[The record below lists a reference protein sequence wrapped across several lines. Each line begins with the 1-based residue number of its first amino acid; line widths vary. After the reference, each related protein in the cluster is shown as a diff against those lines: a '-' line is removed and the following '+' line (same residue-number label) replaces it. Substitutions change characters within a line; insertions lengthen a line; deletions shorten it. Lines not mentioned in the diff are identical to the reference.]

1 MESVIVRF
9 FFHNWQRKLLGLITA
24 IVVWVF
30 VNHSINSTKTIAN
43 VPVRII
49 NLPIDKTISGLLP
62 NGMLTKR
69 IALTLT
75 GTMDVVDELEAGD
88 LEVLLDASTASNDEW
103 IVQIT
108 KKNLVSLNPS
118 IDLRHHI
125 TQVDHTDFV
134 IKLSRLITAKIP
146 VAVIKPIGSAP
157 QGYDYLDVWPQ
168 LLVQSVSGPEEDIQ
182 KLKEKGLEI
191 TFDLR
196 DVTKAELDAIKSSA
210 HNDEISFSIPKKW
223 KQISIPFH
231 NNNLEELNDPE
242 AQSLRI
248 DFLRKEFLP
257 LDKEIPIRVFY
268 PLNDID
274 VINPQTYALEANDD
288 IVKKNGITILHKP
301 LYARDVSRLFIEVVR
316 NSIEVV
322 ITASP
327 KNERNIL
334 VWSLQYINPRELEDT
349 YVAFSITNFSIIKG
363 NQTGGIPK
371 KQEELLRKRFRE
383 YMRRMM
389 LYISETRKLH
399 IKSTLEDNKIRA
411 TAY

>member
-1 MESVIVRF
+1 MESVIARF
-9 FFHNWQRKLLGLITA
+9 FFHNWQRKLLGLLTA
-24 IVVWVF
+24 IVVWIF

-49 NLPIDKTISGLLP
+49 NLPADKTISGLLP
-62 NGMLTKR
+62 NGVLTKR

-75 GTMDVVDELEAGD
+75 GTMDVIEELEAGD
-88 LEVLLDASTASNDEW
+88 LEVLLDASTASSDEW
-103 IVQIT
+103 IVQIS

-134 IKLSRLITAKIP
+134 IKLSRLITAKVP
-146 VAVIKPIGSAP
+146 VVISKPLGTAP

-168 LLVQSVSGPEEDIQ
+168 ILVQSISGPEEDIQ
-182 KLKEKGLEI
+182 KMKDKGLEI

-196 DVTKAELDAIKSSA
+196 DITKAELDAVKSSS
-210 HNDEISFSIPKKW
+210 HNDEISFPIPKKW
-223 KQISIPFH
+223 KQVSIPFH
-231 NNNLEELNDPE
+231 NNNYEELNDPD
-242 AQSLRI
+242 AQNLRI

-257 LDKEIPIRVFY
+257 LDKEVPIRVFY
-268 PLNDID
+268 PLNAID
-274 VINPQTYALEANDD
+274 KINPQTFALETNDE
-288 IVKKNGITILHKP
+288 IIKTNGVTIFHKP
-301 LYARDVSRLFIEVVR
+301 LYSRDVSRLFIEVVR
-316 NSIEVV
+316 NSIEIV

-334 VWSLQYINPRELEDT
+334 VWSLQFINPRELEDT
-349 YVAFSITNFSIIKG
+349 YVAFSITNSSVTKN
-363 NQTGGIPK
+363 NQTIGIPK

-389 LYISETRKLH
+389 LYLSETRKLH
-399 IKSTLEDNKIRA
+399 IKSSLEGNQVRV
-411 TAY
+411 TTY

>member
-1 MESVIVRF
+1 MESIIVRF
-9 FFHNWQRKLLGLITA
+9 FFHNWQRKLLGIITA
-24 IVVWVF
+24 IIIWVF
-30 VNHSINSTKTIAN
+30 VNNSINSTKTIAN

-69 IALTLT
+69 IALSLT
-75 GTMDVVDELEAGD
+75 GTKDVVDELEAGD
-88 LEVLLDASTASNDEW
+88 LEVLLDASTASSDEW
-103 IVQIT
+103 IVQIS

-146 VAVIKPIGSAP
+146 ITITKPIGTSP

-168 LLVQSVSGPEEDIQ
+168 YLVQTISGPEEDMQ

-196 DVTKAELDAIKSSA
+196 DITKAELDAIKSSV
-210 HNDEISFSIPKKW
+210 HNDEISFAIPKKW
-223 KQISIPFH
+223 KQLSIPFH
-231 NNNLEELNDPE
+231 NNNFEELNDLE

-268 PLNDID
+268 PLNEID
-274 VINPQTYALEANDD
+274 KINPLTYALEANDD
-288 IVKKNGITILHKP
+288 IVKKNGVTILHKP
-301 LYARDVSRLFIEVVR
+301 LYAQEVSRLFIEVVR
-316 NSIEVV
+316 NSIEIV

-327 KNERNIL
+327 KNERNVL
-334 VWSLQYINPRELEDT
+334 MWSLQYVNPKELEDT
-349 YVAFSITNFSIIKG
+349 YVAFSITNFSASK
-363 NQTGGIPK
+363 NNLAVGIPK

-389 LYISETRKLH
+389 LYLTDTRKLH
-399 IKSTLEDNKIRA
+399 IKSSLEENQISA
-411 TAY
+411 IAY

>member
-1 MESVIVRF
+1 MESIVIRF
-9 FFHNWQRKLLGLITA
+9 FFHNWPRKLLGLITA
-24 IVVWVF
+24 IIIWIF
-30 VNHSINSTKTIAN
+30 VNHSINSAKTIAN

-49 NLPIDKTISGLLP
+49 NLPADKTISGLLP

-69 IALTLT
+69 VALTLT
-75 GTMDVVDELEAGD
+75 GTRDVIDELEAGD
-88 LEVLLDASTASNDEW
+88 LEVLLDASTATNDEW
-103 IVQIT
+103 IVQIN
-108 KKNLVSLNPS
+108 KKSLVSLNPA

-134 IKLSRLITAKIP
+134 IKLSHLITAKIP
-146 VAVIKPIGSAP
+146 VTITKPLGSAP

-168 LLVQSVSGPEEDIQ
+168 NLVQTVSGPEEDIQ

-196 DVTKAELDAIKSSA
+196 DISKAELDSIKSSG
-210 HNDEISFSIPKKW
+210 HNDEVSFIVLKKW

-242 AQSLRI
+242 AQSMRI

-257 LDKEIPIRVFY
+257 LDKEVPIRVFY
-268 PLNDID
+268 PLIEINK
-274 VINPQTYALEANDD
+274 INPETYALETNDD
-288 IVKKNGITILHKP
+288 IVKKYGVTILQKP
-301 LYARDVSRLFIEVVR
+301 LYAREVSRLFIEVVR
-316 NSIEVV
+316 NSIEIV

-349 YVAFSITNFSIIKG
+349 YVAFSITNSSK
-363 NQTGGIPK
+363 TAGISK
-371 KQEELLRKRFRE
+371 RQEELFRKRFRE

-389 LYISETRKLH
+389 LYLTETRKLH
-399 IKSTLEDNKIRA
+399 IKSSLEGNQIRV

>member
-1 MESVIVRF
+1 MESVTLRF
-9 FFHNWQRKLLGLITA
+9 FFHNWPRKLLALLTA
-24 IVVWVF
+24 IIVWVF
-30 VNHSINSTKTIAN
+30 VNHSINSTKTITN
-43 VPVRII
+43 VPVRVI
-49 NLPIDKTISGLLP
+49 NLPADKTICGLLP
-62 NGMLTKR
+62 NGVLTKR

-75 GTMDVVDELEAGD
+75 GTMDVIEELEAGD
-88 LEVLLDASTASNDEW
+88 LEVLLDASTASSDEW
-103 IVQIT
+103 IVQIS
-108 KKNLVSLNPS
+108 KKNLVSLNPA

-146 VAVIKPIGSAP
+146 VTVSKPIGNAP

-168 LLVQSVSGPEEDIQ
+168 FLLQTVSGPEEDMQ
-182 KLKEKGLEI
+182 KLKEKGLDI

-196 DVTKAELDAIKSSA
+196 DITKAELDAIKSSA
-210 HNDEISFSIPKKW
+210 HNDEISFIIPKKW
-223 KQISIPFH
+223 KQIAIPFH

-242 AQSLRI
+242 AQGLRI

-268 PLNDID
+268 PLNEIEK
-274 VINPQTYALEANDD
+274 INPQTFALETNDD
-288 IVKKNGITILHKP
+288 IIKTNGINILHKP
-301 LYARDVSRLFIEVVR
+301 LYAREVSRLFIEVVR
-316 NSIEVV
+316 NSIEIV

-349 YVAFSITNFSIIKG
+349 YVAFSITNSSANKN
-363 NQTGGIPK
+363 NQAIGIPK

-389 LYISETRKLH
+389 LYLSETRKLH
-399 IKSTLEDNKIRA
+399 IKSSLEGNQIRV
-411 TAY
+411 TTY

>member
-1 MESVIVRF
+1 MESVIARF
-9 FFHNWQRKLLGLITA
+9 FFHNWQRKLLGLLTA
-24 IVVWVF
+24 IIIWLF
-30 VNHSINSTKTIAN
+30 VNHSINSSKTVAS

-49 NLPIDKTISGLLP
+49 NLPSDKTISGLLP

-75 GTMDVVDELEAGD
+75 GTMDVIEELEAGD

-103 IVQIT
+103 IVQIS

-125 TQVDHTDFV
+125 TQVDHTDFI

-146 VAVIKPIGSAP
+146 VVVTKPIGNAP
-157 QGYDYLDVWPQ
+157 QGYDYLDIWPQ
-168 LLVQSVSGPEEDIQ
+168 FLVQTVSGPEEDIQ

-191 TFDLR
+191 TFDLH
-196 DVTKAELDAIKSSA
+196 DITKAELDAIKSSN
-210 HNDEISFSIPKKW
+210 HNDEINFPIPKKW

-231 NNNLEELNDPE
+231 NNNLEELNDSE
-242 AQSLRI
+242 AQNLLI
-248 DFLRKEFLP
+248 GFLRKEFLP
-257 LDKEIPIRVFY
+257 LDKEVPIRVFY
-268 PLNDID
+268 PLNEIEK
-274 VINPQTYALEANDD
+274 INPLTYALETSDD
-288 IVKKNGITILHKP
+288 IIKSNGVTILHKP
-301 LYARDVSRLFIEVVR
+301 LYAREVSRLFIEVIR
-316 NSIEVV
+316 NSIEIV

-349 YVAFSITNFSIIKG
+349 YVAFSITNSSVNKS
-363 NQTGGIPK
+363 NQAVGIPK

-389 LYISETRKLH
+389 LYLTETRKLH
-399 IKSTLEDNKIRA
+399 IKSSLEGNQIRV

>member
-1 MESVIVRF
+1 MESVIARF
-9 FFHNWQRKLLGLITA
+9 FFHNWQRKLLGLLTA
-24 IVVWVF
+24 IVVWIF

-49 NLPIDKTISGLLP
+49 NLPADKTISGLLP
-62 NGMLTKR
+62 NGVLTKR

-75 GTMDVVDELEAGD
+75 GTMDVIEELEAGD
-88 LEVLLDASTASNDEW
+88 LEVLLDASTASSDEW
-103 IVQIT
+103 IVQIS

-134 IKLSRLITAKIP
+134 IKLSRLITAKVP
-146 VAVIKPIGSAP
+146 VVISKPLGTAP

-168 LLVQSVSGPEEDIQ
+168 ILVQSISGPEEDIQ
-182 KLKEKGLEI
+182 KMKDKGLEI

-196 DVTKAELDAIKSSA
+196 DITKAELDAVKSSS
-210 HNDEISFSIPKKW
+210 HNDEISFPIPKKW
-223 KQISIPFH
+223 KQVSIPFH
-231 NNNLEELNDPE
+231 NNNFEELNDPD
-242 AQSLRI
+242 AQNLRI

-257 LDKEIPIRVFY
+257 LDKEVPIRVFY
-268 PLNDID
+268 PLNAID
-274 VINPQTYALEANDD
+274 KINPQTFALETNDE
-288 IVKKNGITILHKP
+288 IIKTNGVTIFHKP
-301 LYARDVSRLFIEVVR
+301 LYSRDVSRLFIEVVR
-316 NSIEVV
+316 NSIEIV

-334 VWSLQYINPRELEDT
+334 VWSLQFINPRELEDT
-349 YVAFSITNFSIIKG
+349 YVAFSITNSSVTKN
-363 NQTGGIPK
+363 NQTIGIPK

-389 LYISETRKLH
+389 LYLSETRKLH
-399 IKSTLEDNKIRA
+399 IKSSLEGNQVRV
-411 TAY
+411 TTY